1 MATFGGEAM
10 VTRRFV
16 LIFLI
21 AASVNTSTAM
31 AQNKIMQPGAP
42 FDGIRDY
49 REVMPGVLY
58 RGGANNGR
66 APLNQGELAALCDA
80 GMGTAYYLYS
90 TGFHGPTV
98 THCSKGDLDYSYEG
112 WEGKGR
118 AIIDQQIYN
127 TIKSKGKPVF
137 IHCWNGIHATGAVA
151 ATALMQFCGISAKQ
165 AVEYWK
171 VGIAPKLQYPS
182 VIHNI
187 QSFQPN
193 PKLELTPEEQVTY
206 CPKFGAPDNH
216 P

>member
-1 MATFGGEAM
+1 M
-10 VTRRFV
+10 RRFV
-16 LIFLI
+16 PIVRI
-21 AASVNTSTAM
+21 AALVNASTAV

-42 FDGIRDY
+42 FHGIRDY

-66 APLNQGELAALCDA
+66 APLNQSELGALCDA

-98 THCSKGDLDYSYEG
+98 THCSKGDLNYSYEG

-118 AIIDQQIYN
+118 AVVHQQIYN

-151 ATALMQFCGISAKQ
+151 ATALIQFCGISPKQ
-165 AVEYWK
+165 AVDYLK
-171 VGIAPKLQYPS
+171 AGIPPQRQYPS
-182 VIHNI
+182 VIQNI
-187 QSFQPN
+187 QTLQPN
-193 PKLELTPEEQVTY
+193 SKLDFTPRGPPTIFPNIV
-206 CPKFGAPDNH
+206 APVNH